1 MSWYDAPSNG
11 TLIATGTSYT
21 STFSATTTYYVI
33 ANNGTRPSNPVPV
46 TATINTLPV
55 VSLGPDTVNIL
66 SGQTVTLDAGAG
78 FSSYLWSTTATT
90 QTINTG
96 VSGTYSVTVTDGN
109 GCTGSDS
116 IVVNIITGL
125 NAISGDISSTSSPI
139 RRTGVSSDGGGCIGI
154 LRVAHHRPTWSCD
167 LLRTGPADEHLSQE
181 HRPVRK
187 SAGCLLPSAQH
198 FEGTCYPCFDHR
210 IK

>member
-33 ANNGTRPSNPVPV
+33 ANNGTCPSNPVPV

-96 VSGTYSVTVTDGN
+96 VSGTYSVPVTDGN

-125 NAISGDISSTSSPI
+125 NAISGDIQLNIFPNPSNGRVEVTAVGVSESFELRITDQLGRVIFFEPVRQTNIYRKSIDLSEKAQGVYFLQLSTSK
-139 RRTGVSSDGGGCIGI
+139 G
-154 LRVAHHRPTWSCD
+154 RVTRA
-167 LLRTGPADEHLSQE
+167 LIIE
-181 HRPVRK
+181 
-187 SAGCLLPSAQH
+187 
-198 FEGTCYPCFDHR
+198 
-210 IK
+210 